1 VWGDGK
7 HATGQESLSVDAKL
21 TDEEIDFL
29 QQLADAGA
37 AGRIITGLRS
47 RAGLLR
53 LVQLKYVT
61 EQSASL
67 DTVVYCITDAGRVAL
82 RKSTGPPT

>member
-1 VWGDGK
+1 
-7 HATGQESLSVDAKL
+7 VDAKL
-21 TDEEIDFL
+21 TVIDFL

-67 DTVVYCITDAGRVAL
+67 DTVVYCITDSGRVAL

>member
-1 VWGDGK
+1 M
-7 HATGQESLSVDAKL
+7 DAKL

-37 AGRIITGLRS
+37 AGRIITSLRS

>member
-1 VWGDGK
+1 MGSMQ
-7 HATGQESLSVDAKL
+7 QESLSVDAKL